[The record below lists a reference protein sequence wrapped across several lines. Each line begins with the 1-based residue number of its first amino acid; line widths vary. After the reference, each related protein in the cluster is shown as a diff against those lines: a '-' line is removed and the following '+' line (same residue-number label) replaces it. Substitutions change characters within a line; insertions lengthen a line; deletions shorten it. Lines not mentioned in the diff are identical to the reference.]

1 MVQLEFDGEQLWTI
15 HEFVRHQRGA
25 PEYGAEWG
33 EEFAVRLWRGIVE
46 LADKDRG
53 AVTSVGFEAYELKLI
68 TRQISSQLMVGSR
81 VIGREILLKA
91 IGGLLGLHD
100 EESQPYSI
108 PPAFDVDMALE
119 LAEEVPSGMEGSGDP
134 GTHHPSDGA

>member
-1 MVQLEFDGEQLWTI
+1 M
-15 HEFVRHQRGA
+15 
-25 PEYGAEWG
+25 
-33 EEFAVRLWRGIVE
+33 
-46 LADKDRG
+46 
-53 AVTSVGFEAYELKLI
+53 TSVGFEAYELKLI

-100 EESQPYSI
+100 EESQPYSV

-119 LAEEVPSGMEGSGDP
+119 LVEEVPSALEGGMENGGDP
-134 GTHHPSDGA
+134 STHHPSDGA